1 MTKTIYAESGIFKRF
16 LAYIIDTLVLGALL
30 LIVVMLFDMTFYK
43 NLVMPDELYALLN
56 DPNSTIVDIINL
68 CKTNLECNQFY
79 NSMILGMLIILLIG
93 LVFVFVYFTVIPN
106 KFKNY
111 QTLGRYVTNLRVV
124 DEEFYLP
131 NFKKFFLRDFIGY
144 VLMMVLNLFG
154 IGLIINLT
162 LILIRNRTLGDII
175 AKTKLINLNY
185 YREITVDESKK
196 EESEYVEVVTENN
209 DDM

>member
-16 LAYIIDTLVLGALL
+16 LAYLIDMLALGAVLFL
-30 LIVVMLFDMTFYK
+30 VVLIFDMTFYK
-43 NLVMPDELYALLN
+43 DLVMPEELYALIN
-56 DPNSTIVDIINL
+56 DPNSTISDIINL
-68 CKTNLECNQFY
+68 CKTNYECNQFY
-79 NSMILGMLIILLIG
+79 NSMMLGMTIIMIISI
-93 LVFVFVYFTVIPN
+93 VFVFIYFTIIPY

-131 NFKKFFLRDFIGY
+131 NFKKIFLRDFVGY
-144 VLMMVLNLFG
+144 ILIFILNLFG

-162 LILIRNRTLGDII
+162 LLLVKNRTLGDIM

-185 YREITVDESKK
+185 FREITVEEPKE
-196 EESEYVEVVTENN
+196 EESEYVEIV
-209 DDM
+209 DDKEE

>member
-1 MTKTIYAESGIFKRF
+1 
-16 LAYIIDTLVLGALL
+16 
-30 LIVVMLFDMTFYK
+30 
-43 NLVMPDELYALLN
+43 
-56 DPNSTIVDIINL
+56 
-68 CKTNLECNQFY
+68 
-79 NSMILGMLIILLIG
+79 
-93 LVFVFVYFTVIPN
+93 
-106 KFKNY
+106 
-111 QTLGRYVTNLRVV
+111 
-124 DEEFYLP
+124 
-131 NFKKFFLRDFIGY
+131 
-144 VLMMVLNLFG
+144 MMVLNLFG